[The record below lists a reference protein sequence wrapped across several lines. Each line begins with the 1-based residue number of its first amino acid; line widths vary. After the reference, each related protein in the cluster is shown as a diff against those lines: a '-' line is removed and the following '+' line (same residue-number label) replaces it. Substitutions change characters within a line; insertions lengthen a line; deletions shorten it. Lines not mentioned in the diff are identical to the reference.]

1 MNIPFLT
8 RFSRRF
14 FQTVVVPSS
23 VSVVAV
29 IVFLMLWNAA
39 ESSRQNQILLLR
51 VDALSHAMS
60 TAEWQAIYE
69 RQVSGEELERIDA
82 MQAEIETA
90 LSGVHDSTLKSKTR
104 DIRGDCHL
112 YYSAMTKEMFL
123 LQSGKFE
130 EARQVDKQE
139 VDPVFDK
146 LHEEL
151 SEVSNGYHWQVVFIN
166 RVQLACSIL
175 IVVLSSLATLLFFRR
190 NEKLFLAK
198 ASAIESSRL
207 KSEFLANMSHEIRT
221 PLNGVLGMTALA
233 LDTELTPEQRNYLET
248 AKLSADSLLRV
259 INDILDFSKIEAGK
273 LSLDV
278 IDFNLHDMLDETL
291 KTLAAIADEKGLELL
306 CDVASDVPDSL
317 QTDSARLRQIIVNL
331 VGNAIKF
338 TTHGEVTLKVEN
350 DGGQGDSRVL
360 HFTVADTG
368 IGIAVAQQ
376 KAIFGAFMQADTSTT
391 RTYGGT
397 GLGLSI
403 SASLVSMLGG
413 EMWLNSDV
421 GRGSEF
427 HFTLPGRVV
436 QEGKSRTRA
445 PLSADNL
452 SDVRVLI
459 VDDNRTNQRIL
470 EAMMKRWQVRTKSV
484 DGGRQAL
491 TQLASAH
498 ESGES
503 YQLVLTDMH
512 MPEMDGFGL
521 VEEIRRSADL
531 SLLVVMML
539 TSAGHQHDVV
549 RCRNLGIV
557 SYLFKPIREA
567 ELLSAI
573 LTAIGKPVPVT
584 RPESI
589 LSERNWP
596 VCGERLQILLAEDNR
611 INQAVAIRTLEK
623 MGHSVVLA
631 TDGREALSLLKA
643 ERFDL
648 ILMDIQMPEMDG
660 LTATR
665 EIRNGEKRTGSHIPI
680 IAMTAH
686 NMSGD
691 RERCLESGMDGYV
704 AKPIKFQELAEAI
717 ASVRPRNALSIADP
731 EAAGAGTPT
740 GVAIH

>member
-51 VDALSHAMS
+51 VDALSDAMS

-130 EARQVDKQE
+130 EARQVDEQE

-146 LHEEL
+146 LHEKL
-151 SEVSNGYHWQVVFIN
+151 SEVSNGYQWQVVLIN

-445 PLSADNL
+445 LLSADNL

-491 TQLASAH
+491 TELASAH

-611 INQAVAIRTLEK
+611 INQTVAIRTLEK

-648 ILMDIQMPEMDG
+648 VLMDIQMPEMDG

-731 EAAGAGTPT
+731 GAAGAGTPS

>member
-130 EARQVDKQE
+130 EARQVDEQE

-146 LHEEL
+146 LHEKL
-151 SEVSNGYHWQVVFIN
+151 SEVSNGYQWQVVLIN

-491 TQLASAH
+491 TELASAH

-611 INQAVAIRTLEK
+611 INQTVAIRTLEK

-648 ILMDIQMPEMDG
+648 VLMDIQMPEMDG

-731 EAAGAGTPT
+731 GAAGAGTPS

>member
-90 LSGVHDSTLKSKTR
+90 LSGVHDSTPKSKTR

-445 PLSADNL
+445 LLSADNL

-491 TQLASAH
+491 TELASAH

-611 INQAVAIRTLEK
+611 INQTVAIRTLEK

-648 ILMDIQMPEMDG
+648 VLMDIQMPEMDG